1 MDGCH
6 NKHST
11 FLHPPSARIDDAT
24 QPETGAQSAYVSV
37 GKLRRTFIGA
47 GTSVTGL
54 PVVPVK
60 VRAKGGNA
68 LISTYAFLDDGSN
81 TTFCS
86 DQLLGDLG
94 VRGVDT
100 TLSLTMMEREYSK
113 KASSLVQLEV
123 FDLDENN
130 FIELPLVFSTPVL
143 PISSESVP
151 RQEDVDRWP
160 HLKGIRI
167 AEIDA
172 RVGLLIGHDV
182 PKALEPKEVKESQ
195 DGGPYATRTLFG
207 WAINGPLG
215 RNGNA
220 TRTTNFIRRDAELD
234 HMFQRFCNMEFSDS
248 LLDSKREIS
257 LDDKRALEIM
267 ESSAVLKE
275 GHYEIALP
283 WRYSPSSLPN
293 NRVLA
298 EHRLKL
304 LRRRLAKDPDLFQ
317 KYSSFIDNLLDKD
330 YARKVPD
337 HQVNESGK
345 ATWFL
350 PHHPVFH
357 SKKPEK
363 VRVVFDCAARYR
375 GVSLNNVLLP
385 GPDMTN
391 SLVGVLRQDLIVRY
405 YHLMSG
411 HSGLEHVL
419 SMV

>member
-1 MDGCH
+1 M
-6 NKHST
+6 
-11 FLHPPSARIDDAT
+11 
-24 QPETGAQSAYVSV
+24 
-37 GKLRRTFIGA
+37 
-47 GTSVTGL
+47 
-54 PVVPVK
+54 
-60 VRAKGGNA
+60 
-68 LISTYAFLDDGSN
+68 
-81 TTFCS
+81 
-86 DQLLGDLG
+86 
-94 VRGVDT
+94 
-100 TLSLTMMEREYSK
+100 
-113 KASSLVQLEV
+113 
-123 FDLDENN
+123 
-130 FIELPLVFSTPVL
+130 FSTPVL

-215 RNGNA
+215 RNRNA

-234 HMFQRFCNMEFSDS
+234 HMFRRFCNMEFSDS
-248 LLDSKREIS
+248 LLDSKREMS

-317 KYSSFIDNLLDKD
+317 KYSPSSTTF
-330 YARKVPD
+330 
-337 HQVNESGK
+337 
-345 ATWFL
+345 
-350 PHHPVFH
+350 
-357 SKKPEK
+357 
-363 VRVVFDCAARYR
+363 
-375 GVSLNNVLLP
+375 
-385 GPDMTN
+385 
-391 SLVGVLRQDLIVRY
+391 
-405 YHLMSG
+405 
-411 HSGLEHVL
+411 
-419 SMV
+419 

>member
-6 NKHST
+6 DKHST
-11 FLHPPSARIDDAT
+11 FLHPPSVRFDDAT

-37 GKLRRTFIGA
+37 GKPRRTVTGA
-47 GTSVTGL
+47 RTSVTGL

-60 VRAKGGNA
+60 VRAKGSNT
-68 LISTYAFLDDGSN
+68 LLLTYAFLDGGSN

-86 DQLLGDLG
+86 DQLLKDLG
-94 VRGVDT
+94 VRGIDT
-100 TLSLTMMEREYSK
+100 TLSLTTMERENST

-130 FIELPLVFSTPVL
+130 FIELLVVFSTPVL

-151 RQEDVDRWP
+151 RQEDVDRWS

-172 RVGLLIGHDV
+172 RVGVLIGHDV

-195 DGGPYATRTLFG
+195 DGGPYATRTLLG

-215 RNGNA
+215 GNGNGA
-220 TRTTNFIRRDAELD
+220 CTTNFIRRDAELD
-234 HMFQRFCNMEFSDS
+234 HMFQRFCNMEFNDS
-248 LLDSKREIS
+248 LLDNTKEMS

-267 ESSAVLKE
+267 ESSAVHKE

-283 WRYSPSSLPN
+283 WRYSPSCLPN

-304 LRRRLAKDPDLFQ
+304 LRRRFVKDPYLFQ
-317 KYSSFIDNLLDKD
+317 KYSFFIDNLLDKD
-330 YARKVPD
+330 YARQVPD
-337 HQVNESGK
+337 HQSIKSEK
-345 ATWFL
+345 AT
-350 PHHPVFH
+350 
-357 SKKPEK
+357 
-363 VRVVFDCAARYR
+363 
-375 GVSLNNVLLP
+375 
-385 GPDMTN
+385 
-391 SLVGVLRQDLIVRY
+391 
-405 YHLMSG
+405 
-411 HSGLEHVL
+411 
-419 SMV
+419 